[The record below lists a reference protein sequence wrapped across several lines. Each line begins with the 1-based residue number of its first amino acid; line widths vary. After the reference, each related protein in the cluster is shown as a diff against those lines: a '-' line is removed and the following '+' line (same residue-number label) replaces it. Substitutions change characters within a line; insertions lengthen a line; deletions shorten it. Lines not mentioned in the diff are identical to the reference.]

1 MPPSVGSPI
10 CWFHKLSYANRKSYC
25 IFKYLAYQHSI
36 IVRQHRQARALFARA
51 FCRCNEFRERAQ
63 SFVYRGE
70 VSRIQFTKHGAQ
82 GRPNRRQGHAFFP
95 TTVGRLPAK
104 RKPLQFA
111 ITAYSNSSSQTRN
124 NRRADKAFERL
135 VFLRPSIHE
144 TPRTD
149 IFDSIHLPPPLLTVP
164 RFFIV

>member
-1 MPPSVGSPI
+1 VQRVSRTGAEFRVPGRSFANSVHETWRTRP
-10 CWFHKLSYANRKSYC
+10 A
-25 IFKYLAYQHSI
+25 QP
-36 IVRQHRQARALFARA
+36 QARARLFS
-51 FCRCNEFRERAQ
+51 N
-63 SFVYRGE
+63 YRW
-70 VSRIQFTKHGAQ
+70 
-82 GRPNRRQGHAFFP
+82 
-95 TTVGRLPAK
+95 RLPAK

-149 IFDSIHLPPPLLTVP
+149 IFDSIHLPPPLLQQ
-164 RFFIV
+164 F